1 MAQSLKA
8 ALTELIGISAN
19 IVLDDWTWRVFGYRK
34 RPKRGAFFT
43 KFIKKSKIIRET
55 FLVREIFIMCSSSG
69 IIEISKKVDDEILSK
84 VIRSM
89 VDDLLD
95 YDGITVAFRF
105 NSKREAEN
113 YIIDGIYDYVNAEF
127 EEFNSVLFKRAQVY
141 TEKYINNGWFIS
153 ASRLIVEDNSPL
165 VVINK
170 TTEELLKNELIYDI

>member
-8 ALTELIGISAN
+8 VLTELIGISAN

-34 RPKRGAFFT
+34 RPRRGAFFT
-43 KFIKKSKIIRET
+43 NFIKKSKIIRET

-69 IIEISKKVDDEILSK
+69 IIEISKKVDDELLSK
-84 VIRSM
+84 VIKSM
-89 VDDLLD
+89 VDNLLD

-127 EEFNSVLFKRAQVY
+127 KEFNSVLLKRAQVY
-141 TEKYINNGWFIS
+141 TEKYINNGWFIG
-153 ASRLIVEDNSPL
+153 ATRLVIEPQSP
-165 VVINK
+165 VVIINE
-170 TTEELLKNELIYDI
+170 TTRSLLSDEFIYDL